1 MDLSKQGKQNN
12 EKAERLA
19 RRNGRGRQRRLDET
33 AAEREIRLAKRREA
47 WKNKTA
53 EAKGKQKEY
62 QRVCRQQRKAAE
74 SSEEKETRLE
84 KRREYQKVYRQQKKA
99 AESRDEKET
108 RLEKRRKAAKEKTA
122 KTKGKQN
129 EYQRVYRR
137 QKKAAESTEK
147 KEARLANR
155 REPRREAKGKQNGYN
170 SGDKMQTE
178 TKYGENEK
186 LQMTKHEKQ
195 SEKEDDER
203 ARIIE
208 ILKEHFPS
216 KFKWSRTAG

>member
-12 EKAERLA
+12 EKAECLA

-53 EAKGKQKEY
+53 EAKGKEKEY

-74 SSEEKETRLE
+74 SSEENETRLE
-84 KRREYQKVYRQQKKA
+84 KRREYQRVYRQQKKA
-99 AESRDEKET
+99 AKSSDEKET
-108 RLEKRRKAAKEKTA
+108 RLKKRRKAAKVKTA

-137 QKKAAESTEK
+137 QKKLQKAQRK
-147 KEARLANR
+147 K
-155 REPRREAKGKQNGYN
+155 
-170 SGDKMQTE
+170 
-178 TKYGENEK
+178 K
-186 LQMTKHEKQ
+186 L
-195 SEKEDDER
+195 
-203 ARIIE
+203 
-208 ILKEHFPS
+208 
-216 KFKWSRTAG
+216 G

>member
-12 EKAERLA
+12 EKVGRLA
-19 RRNGRGRQRRLDET
+19 SRNERGRQRRLDET
-33 AAEREIRLAKRREA
+33 AAEREICLAKPREA

-84 KRREYQKVYRQQKKA
+84 KRR
-99 AESRDEKET
+99 
-108 RLEKRRKAAKEKTA
+108 KAAKEKTA

-137 QKKAAESTEK
+137 QKKAAESTEEN
-147 KEARLANR
+147 EARLANR
-155 REPRREAKGKQNGYN
+155 REPRREAKGKQSGYN
-170 SGDKMQTE
+170 SGDKRQTE
-178 TKYGENEK
+178 TKYGESEK
-186 LQMTKHEKQ
+186 LQMTKQEKQ

-208 ILKEHFPS
+208 ILKEHFPRAS
-216 KFKWSRTAG
+216 LNGQEQQDRGLQRSTW